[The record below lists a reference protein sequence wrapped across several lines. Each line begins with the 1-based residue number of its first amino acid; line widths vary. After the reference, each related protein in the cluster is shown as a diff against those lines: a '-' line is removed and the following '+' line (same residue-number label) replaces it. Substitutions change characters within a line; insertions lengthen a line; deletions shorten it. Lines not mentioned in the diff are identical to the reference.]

1 MPTQP
6 SPIGNTV
13 GPLAPSRRGGYV
25 REVMPVDR
33 GSLGRFRQ
41 ERLAGHAVHAAP
53 RGLRDAGERVARVR
67 SPLLPEDSNFSR
79 ASLSTPRA
87 LTRFCGCFR
96 LRTWLYF

>member
-41 ERLAGHAVHAAP
+41 ERLVGTPFTRLPWAS
-53 RGLRDAGERVARVR
+53 RRARR
-67 SPLLPEDSNFSR
+67 CR
-79 ASLSTPRA
+79 ASAQPLAAGGFEFLEGQPINAQGADA
-87 LTRFCGCFR
+87 L
-96 LRTWLYF
+96 LRMLQIKDMTLL